1 MLNEKEYYGYY
12 CLMRPPM
19 PGAVPIDGLVQCE
32 DKEGVS
38 LASKHH
44 YWGRVVYDRPLSAEE
59 VLHFELEP
67 TSLAVTD

>member
-1 MLNEKEYYGYY
+1 MLNEKKYYAYY

-19 PGAVPIDGLVQCE
+19 PGAVPRNGLVQCE

-38 LASKHH
+38 LTSKHH
-44 YWGRVVYDRPLSAEE
+44 YWGRVVYDRPLSTEE

-67 TSLAVTD
+67 TALAVTD